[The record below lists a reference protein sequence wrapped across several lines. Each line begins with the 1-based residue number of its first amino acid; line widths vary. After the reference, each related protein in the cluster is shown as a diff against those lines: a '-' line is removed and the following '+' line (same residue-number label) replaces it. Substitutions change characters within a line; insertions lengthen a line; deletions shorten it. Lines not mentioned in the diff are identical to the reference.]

1 MNILTTQEMADQNLA
16 RLESAL
22 GQTSPV
28 ADQAFLRVLAVLE
41 ALIGTSL
48 SKYAVERA
56 KQNLAMTAT
65 GDNLDLLGAEVSVIR
80 KPSEA
85 AVLTAT
91 LPATTGTVVPSTS
104 GFIGAANGIAY
115 YMSASSTAV
124 AGVAT
129 LSLTAE
135 EIGTVGNLQ
144 VGDVLDIVSPVAGA
158 TSQATVTALTNTGA
172 DQETDS
178 AYRAR
183 VLFAQRAVT
192 GGSNS
197 TDYKTWAES
206 VAGVLRAFPYA
217 GKPHLLGQVSYPG
230 DRTVYV
236 EADPSVDPDGIAPQ
250 ALLDE
255 VRATVGAAPHALG
268 LTDSNLWVES
278 VTRSAA
284 TVEIT
289 GFSAP
294 IGFETT
300 VKDSVETALSVYFAA
315 LSPYIEG
322 VDLVQDRNDLITD
335 LSVAKVVQAV
345 LEAVGASATRVRFKL
360 TTTPYLT
367 NYRIEPGE
375 LVKLSSVVYA

>member
-1 MNILTTQEMADQNLA
+1 MNILTTQELADQNLA

-28 ADQAFLRVLAVLE
+28 ADQAFLRVMAVLE
-41 ALIGTSL
+41 ALTGTAL

-65 GDNLDLLGAEVSVIR
+65 GDNLDLLGAEVGVVR

-91 LPATTGTVVPSTS
+91 LPATTDTLIPSTT
-104 GFIGAANGIAY
+104 GFIGAANGVRY
-115 YMSASSTAV
+115 YMSASVTAV

-135 EIGTVGNLQ
+135 EVGTVGNLQ
-144 VGDVLDIVSPVAGA
+144 VGDVLNIISPVAGA
-158 TSQATVTALTNTGA
+158 TGQATVTALTNTGA
-172 DQETDS
+172 NRETDS

-206 VAGVLRAFPYA
+206 VVGVLRAFPYA
-217 GKPHLLGQVSYPG
+217 GKPHLLGQVSFPG
-230 DRTVYV
+230 DRTVYI
-236 EADPSVDPDGIAPQ
+236 EADPDVDPDGIAPQ

-255 VRATVGAAPHALG
+255 VRAVVGVAPHALG

-289 GFSAP
+289 GFTGAESLKSD
-294 IGFETT
+294 I
-300 VKDSVETALSVYFAA
+300 ETALGLYFAA
-315 LSPYIEG
+315 LSPYVEG

-335 LSVAKVVQAV
+335 LTVARVVQDV
-345 LEAVGASATRVRFKL
+345 LAAVGASATRVRFKL

-375 LVKLSSVVYA
+375 LVKLASVVYA